1 MGRDP
6 DLQRVAQMVL
16 LAPDWT
22 ESNWRTVTGMIPGVN
37 KMIDKAI
44 GDNPAPKGMGDVY
57 RKFWFGIITKGMI
70 TVLAAQLAVVSM
82 FGDEEDWEE
91 YANQRAEFF
100 NPDTF
105 AKGRWAS
112 VDVTPVAR
120 TLGLGPTNGKR
131 IDLNVLG
138 HFKDI
143 MKAAT
148 PVDLAKHKI
157 SPVARL
163 AESMVTRTDWKGD
176 RFRTLGELAESDNWS
191 LTADPYNDPK
201 ELQGWMDGMQQLVL
215 ASVYNVRQS
224 FPIPLSEI
232 AQAAQGES
240 SWLTSIGRAG
250 GVDVRDVRHK
260 DPNEQLYWR
269 KSQEVTRLDR
279 SLDEA
284 KLVKDNR
291 MITEA
296 RQDIR
301 SYDNF
306 NRVKSRLGFARSRLS
321 PINKKIRAIEA
332 KIEAGLESSAD
343 IIKLGRLK
351 QKKASIYERFADVI
365 GR

>member
-1 MGRDP
+1 
-6 DLQRVAQMVL
+6 
-16 LAPDWT
+16 
-22 ESNWRTVTGMIPGVN
+22 
-37 KMIDKAI
+37 
-44 GDNPAPKGMGDVY
+44 
-57 RKFWFGIITKGMI
+57 
-70 TVLAAQLAVVSM
+70 VLAAQLAVVSL
-82 FGDEEDWEE
+82 FGDEEDWKE
-91 YANQRAEFF
+91 YARQRAEFF

-176 RFRTLGELAESDNWS
+176 RFRTLEELFESEDWS

-201 ELQGWMDGMQQLVL
+201 ELQGWLDGVQQLVL

-232 AQAAQGES
+232 AQAAMNES
-240 SWLTSIGRAG
+240 SWLTSLGRAG

-260 DPNEQLYWR
+260 DPNEQFYWN
-269 KSQEVTRLDR
+269 KSQEVKKLERNLA
-279 SLDEA
+279 EA
-284 KLVKDNR
+284 KQVRDNR
-291 MITEA
+291 MITTA
-296 RQDIR
+296 REDMR

-306 NRVKSRLGFARSRLS
+306 NRTKSRLGFARRRLS
-321 PINKKIRAIEA
+321 PLNKKIRA
-332 KIEAGLESSAD
+332 LESKMEKSALSTHELL
-343 IIKLGRLK
+343 KLQDLK
-351 QKKASIYERFADVI
+351 RRKADVYAKFADVLK
-365 GR
+365 R